1 MKVGFFLNVLLATL
15 TVQTVSVAETSNPQR
30 TRNGNR
36 STNPISQQ
44 RGRLNRIGAN
54 GSTSATLSAASGIEP
69 IYGYL
74 EFRPSYTTN
83 VGEFHTENTAEVGY
97 KFRPNLK
104 AGYVQFYN
112 TNLMNSSGTTTGLN
126 LSVKDG
132 YFYFKAKN
140 LWESSDK
147 HLAVNY
153 QLRLLTPTNSVKYAA
168 GYRNTIRNQF
178 SASYSY
184 NDNIKTEL
192 SYNPMFHIYTKDGAF
207 NSSTGLLSAN
217 PYFDHQ
223 FSLTQEFHP
232 GAKWTVSLQLL
243 YQLTSYREF
252 LGAGNSGRWR
262 KQMYFSP
269 ELDYEINPVHTIG
282 VSFYTDNLISDYA
295 SGTTFS
301 NGFKFG
307 VAQLVWGI
315 NL

>member
-1 MKVGFFLNVLLATL
+1 MKAGFFSVVLLTSL
-15 TVQTVSVAETSNPQR
+15 TFQSLSKAETSNQPR
-30 TRNGNR
+30 ARSGNR
-36 STNPISQQ
+36 SANPISQQ
-44 RGRLNRIGAN
+44 RGRINRIGTN
-54 GSTSATLSAASGIEP
+54 GSSSATLSAASGVEA

-83 VGEFHTENTAEVGY
+83 IGEFHTENTAEAGY

-112 TNLMNSSGTTTGLN
+112 TNLMNNSINTSGLN
-126 LSVKDG
+126 LLMKDG
-132 YFYFKAKN
+132 FFYLKAKN

-147 HLAVNY
+147 HLALNY

-168 GYRNTIRNQF
+168 GYRSSIRNQF
-178 SASYSY
+178 SASYLF
-184 NDNIKTEL
+184 NDDIKTEL
-192 SYNPMFHIYTKDGAF
+192 SYNPIYHLYTKDGALG
-207 NSSTGLLSAN
+207 SSGLSAN

-223 FSLTQEFHP
+223 LSLTQEFHP
-232 GAKWTVSLQLL
+232 GAKWTLSLQLL

-252 LGAGNSGRWR
+252 QGAANSGRSR

-282 VSFYTDNLISDYA
+282 VSFYTDNLISDYG
-295 SGTTFS
+295 SESTVS